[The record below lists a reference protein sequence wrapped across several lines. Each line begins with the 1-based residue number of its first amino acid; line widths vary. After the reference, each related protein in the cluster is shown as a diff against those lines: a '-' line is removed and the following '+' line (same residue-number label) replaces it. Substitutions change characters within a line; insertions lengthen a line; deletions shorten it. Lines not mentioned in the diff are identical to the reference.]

1 MVAHPAVVS
10 RLNWMMGPGWAES
23 PASASVNRMGAG
35 GQQMHGG
42 PRYGGFEASNVSATS
57 LGAMSLVPSVRLLAA
72 VPAKAT
78 TDGRSNITAVVE
90 ALNSDLAVHLLLL
103 INRTPEC
110 YPSKLPLGTA
120 RCRTWR
126 RWLHYPARILQD
138 ASSYAKATHY
148 LHRAPG
154 SPTFAAEGW
163 GYCFLSR

>member
-57 LGAMSLVPSVRLLAA
+57 LGAMFHSSLPSGSVAA

-78 TDGRSNITAVVE
+78 
-90 ALNSDLAVHLLLL
+90 
-103 INRTPEC
+103 
-110 YPSKLPLGTA
+110 Y
-120 RCRTWR
+120 
-126 RWLHYPARILQD
+126 
-138 ASSYAKATHY
+138 
-148 LHRAPG
+148 
-154 SPTFAAEGW
+154 
-163 GYCFLSR
+163 